1 MLVQLSSLH
10 PLSSFILLSFA
21 FIMSISLPSILSHSS
36 PHPFQLS
43 LLLTSI
49 STSLSHLFPP
59 FSHHLS
65 VLTPLSS
72 PHLFPFSLH
81 PHSIH
86 LSSPFLSFSPHLHLL
101 PFLSLSLSPDHIT
114 SQSPS
119 PPLSVPSP
127 LPSPSPLYIPLSLSS
142 PLPSPHHA
150 HPLLS
155 MFISSSPFSLS
166 PPPLPSPPSAASPH
180 PLVCG
185 VPPHSPQWCVCVPTP
200 AVKRRRVSMKD
211 KESERT
217 DSTAERETEE
227 ESDDG
232 EREKGEEYMK
242 SLFDDFTFEYSL
254 FQNGYEIF
262 EEKVNYQRALLKML
276 NEVLL
281 PPIIRQ
287 EFKMDKTTLND
298 FLLEIKKNVSDCF
311 IRNKTDESIDLCI
324 YYYYHI
330 LSFIFQTNSHT

>member
-1 MLVQLSSLH
+1 
-10 PLSSFILLSFA
+10 
-21 FIMSISLPSILSHSS
+21 
-36 PHPFQLS
+36 
-43 LLLTSI
+43 
-49 STSLSHLFPP
+49 
-59 FSHHLS
+59 
-65 VLTPLSS
+65 
-72 PHLFPFSLH
+72 
-81 PHSIH
+81 
-86 LSSPFLSFSPHLHLL
+86 
-101 PFLSLSLSPDHIT
+101 
-114 SQSPS
+114 
-119 PPLSVPSP
+119 
-127 LPSPSPLYIPLSLSS
+127 
-142 PLPSPHHA
+142 
-150 HPLLS
+150 
-155 MFISSSPFSLS
+155 
-166 PPPLPSPPSAASPH
+166 
-180 PLVCG
+180 
-185 VPPHSPQWCVCVPTP
+185 
-200 AVKRRRVSMKD
+200 MKD